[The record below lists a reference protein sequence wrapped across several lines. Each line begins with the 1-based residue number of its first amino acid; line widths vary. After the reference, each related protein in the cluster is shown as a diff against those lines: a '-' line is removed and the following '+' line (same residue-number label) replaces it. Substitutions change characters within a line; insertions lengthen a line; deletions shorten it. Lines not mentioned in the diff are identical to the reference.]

1 MYSGW
6 VEWEEEEE
14 VWAEWGAWEVWGAW
28 ADTAA
33 ARTQE
38 TTVFSLVKN
47 EQLGW
52 ELKNKKN
59 NRKNNVFYEII
70 SVPTVCIIS
79 LLTLSLGKLYCA
91 RTFLSFFFFYFF
103 VSFPHRPI
111 IIHPSTR

>member
-1 MYSGW
+1 
-6 VEWEEEEE
+6 
-14 VWAEWGAWEVWGAW
+14 
-28 ADTAA
+28 
-33 ARTQE
+33 
-38 TTVFSLVKN
+38 LVKN